1 MDNEVIKD
9 EVIEKIKFLRKI
21 ILQKGACEGSK
32 SCPFCKRTLFR
43 SIPNAETE
51 HCSELCNLLGI
62 RYTQRVTE
70 ESSEVANLAKK
81 ELVNILRSIKWM

>member
-1 MDNEVIKD
+1 MDDEIIKD

-43 SIPNAETE
+43 SIPNAEHE
-51 HCSELCNLLGI
+51 HCSELCRLSGI
-62 RYTQRVTE
+62 GYTQKVTE